1 MQTHLDFI
9 NFLLLLWPDLF
20 FILTV
25 EQQCEDNLA
34 E

>member
-9 NFLLLLWPDLF
+9 NFLLLWPDLF